1 MAKLSDRLMAIY
13 RLIPNGARVADI
25 GTDHAA
31 IPIALL
37 ETAKSPF
44 IIASDV
50 RKGPL
55 FSAQEQIELADL
67 DNPQQIELRLGS
79 GLSVLQEDDDIDT
92 IVMAGM
98 GGELIAKLIEKIP
111 TFLADS
117 LLILQANNEEG
128 MVREV
133 IIQQKRTITDEKI
146 IQEGRH
152 FYEIIVS
159 CAAGKPK
166 TLTNRQMKFGPFLL
180 EQNSDVFRLKWQKK
194 RKHLANI
201 KKILEESK
209 QQGSLRYDSLQE
221 EIKEI
226 DEVLM

>member
-37 ETAKSPF
+37 ETAKSSC

-55 FSAQEQIELADL
+55 FSAQEQIDLADL
-67 DNPQQIELRLGS
+67 DSPQQIELRLGS
-79 GLSVLQEDDDIDT
+79 GLSVLKEDDDIDT

-98 GGELIAKLIEKIP
+98 GGELIAKLIEKVP
-111 TFLADS
+111 KFLTDS
-117 LLILQANNEEG
+117 LLILQANNEEYT
-128 MVREV
+128 VREA
-133 IIQQKRTITDEKI
+133 IIQQKRTIIDEKI

-159 CAAGKPK
+159 RPANKLN
-166 TLTNRQMKFGPFLL
+166 TLTEHQLKFGPLL
-180 EQNSDVFRLKWQKK
+180 LQEDSDIFRRKWQKK
-194 RKHLANI
+194 REHLANI